1 MESMPSSDDACTCV
15 RRKEGGR
22 EESEGR
28 RREKGEGGRRYGR
41 KGRRGKGGK
50 EMKGRK

>member
-22 EESEGR
+22 EG
-28 RREKGEGGRRYGR
+28 
-41 KGRRGKGGK
+41 GRRGKKGERREGDGGDDGK
-50 EMKGRK
+50 KGERRGRM